1 MAFAIGRKVGGAVV
15 RNRLRRRLRAISGE
29 LSGELASGAYLFNVS
44 LEAVNLSYGELKADV
59 EAALKKINER
69 KP

>member
-1 MAFAIGRKVGGAVV
+1 VAFAIGRKIGGAVV

-29 LSGELASGAYLFNVS
+29 LFERLTAGAYLFSVS
-44 LEAVNLSYGELKADV
+44 PGAVNLSYGELKADV